1 MGNAIRRE
9 ARNLDSWNPLRW
21 ARHEFILPSSASGFL
36 GRFIAVLGLVGAIFQ
51 PVFMLYRG
59 LSAVIRPRAYF
70 VGHSLGLP
78 SRYSIR
84 ALWKGLTQWA
94 QFAIGGWFKE
104 QSNWLGLEMRLQEKV
119 ARVAGALPHEVTVMN
134 GVGVNLKLLLS
145 MFYRPAPVGEKR
157 KIAILRHSFPTA
169 RFIVEAEV
177 RRMGG
182 DPERD
187 IIWIAPEGSGRM
199 LTTERIGRVLAEH
212 SGEISVLLLEGVS
225 YINGQ
230 ALDIKAIAKAA
241 HAIGAYLLLDD
252 CHGGF
257 ITQRE
262 YHRWGVDGATTCSY
276 KWGNAGPG
284 GLAVLFVHER
294 HHENPHIIPPQG
306 WWGVHLRERFKMDRF
321 VPADGAQR
329 YQVSTLP
336 VMQGCLL
343 EGSLD
348 LFERAGMANIRRV
361 SLKMTDFLTRAL
373 LQIPNCGEHFKVLT
387 PSVEEE
393 RAGEVVLEFKNVAL
407 AKALECE
414 LAKHGIDIDARP
426 SPFPKLGV
434 KTPGVLR
441 FGLSPLFNTFAE
453 LARAAMLVRRLM
465 EYPTTLA
472 DPYEQSAAA

>member
-1 MGNAIRRE
+1 MGDSVRGE
-9 ARNLDSWNPLRW
+9 ARILDSWNPLRW
-21 ARHEFILPSSASGFL
+21 VRHEFILPSSAGGFL
-36 GRFIAVLGLVGAIFQ
+36 GRLIAILGLVGAIFA
-51 PVFMLYRG
+51 PAFLLYRA
-59 LSAVIRPRAYF
+59 LSSVIWPRAYF

-84 ALWKGLTQWA
+84 ALWRGLTQWA

-104 QSNWLGLEMRLQEKV
+104 ESNWLGLEMRLQEKV
-119 ARVAGALPHEVTVMN
+119 ARVVGALPREVTVMN

-145 MFYRPAPVGEKR
+145 MFYRPAPVGAKR

-169 RFIVEAEV
+169 RFIVESEV

-187 IIWIAPEGSGRM
+187 IVWIEPEGNGRM
-199 LTTERIGRVLAEH
+199 MSTERIRSVLMQH

-230 ALDIKAIAKAA
+230 ALDIEAVACIA
-241 HAIGAYLLLDD
+241 HEIGAYVLVDD

-262 YHRWGVDGATTCSY
+262 YHHWGVDGATTCSY

-284 GLAVLFVHER
+284 GLAVLYVHER
-294 HHENPHIIPPQG
+294 HHNTPHIIPPQG
-306 WWGVHLRERFKMDRF
+306 WWGVHLRERFKMDHF

-336 VMQGCLL
+336 VMQACLL

-361 SLKMTDFLTRAL
+361 SLKMTEFLTRAL
-373 LQIPNCGEHFKVLT
+373 LQIPNYREHFRVLT

-393 RAGEVVLEFKNVAL
+393 RAGEVVLEFNNVAL
-407 AKALECE
+407 AKALERE

-426 SPFPKLGV
+426 SPFPPLGV

-453 LARAAMLVRRLM
+453 IARAAMLVRRLL
-465 EYPTTLA
+465 EFPYALA
-472 DPYEQSAAA
+472 FLHEQAAAV